1 MATYTEIFDLRSN
14 SDLRNKIA
22 VACVK
27 KAQTLL
33 DGVTPT
39 ANEVAWAANCLARP
53 VDTANKIMNYVLAAN
68 SGLTTTQINGA
79 SDTAIQSNVDTAV
92 DALIAGGVVN

>member
-1 MATYTEIFDLRSN
+1 MATYEDLFNLKSN

-33 DGVTPT
+33 DGETPASDEVT
-39 ANEVAWAANCLARP
+39 WASNALNNPIGQA
-53 VDTANKIMNYVLAAN
+53 DKIMNYVLAAN
-68 SGLTTTQINGA
+68 SAATVSQITSA
-79 SDTAIQSNVDTAV
+79 TDAAIQTNVDDAV
-92 DALIAGGVVN
+92 DALIAGGIVN